1 MIWISCRVLQVET
14 SYSRKSIKAALVCRS
29 AVLPCT
35 LPVFT
40 SSAAYN
46 DRVPLRRYSK
56 PWRSSRPAT
65 EEAPDPNDPA
75 LEWRFSRPRKT
86 QPHAAAEPCTSRSR
100 RQPCFQ
106 NPDRRSPCS
115 VPSDGDGHRLESE
128 CAAPC
133 PC

>member
-14 SYSRKSIKAALVCRS
+14 SCSRNSIKAALVCRS

-46 DRVPLRRYSK
+46 DRVPSGDIRNRGA
-56 PWRSSRPAT
+56 PVGPVT

-86 QPHAAAEPCTSRSR
+86 QPHAAAEPGTSRSR
-100 RQPCFQ
+100 RQPWFQ
-106 NPDRRSPCS
+106 TRIVTRHVAFQAMRTDIGLSQN
-115 VPSDGDGHRLESE
+115 
-128 CAAPC
+128 
-133 PC
+133 

>member
-14 SYSRKSIKAALVCRS
+14 SCSRNSIKAALVCRS

-40 SSAAYN
+40 SSAAYK
-46 DRVPLRRYSK
+46 DRVPLRRYSNRGARVGPVIK
-56 PWRSSRPAT
+56 
-65 EEAPDPNDPA
+65 EVPDPNDPA
-75 LEWRFSRPRKT
+75 LQWRFSRPRKT
-86 QPHAAAEPCTSRSR
+86 QPHAAVEPCTSRSG

-115 VPSDGDGHRLESE
+115 VPSDGDGHRLASE
-128 CAAPC
+128 CAALC